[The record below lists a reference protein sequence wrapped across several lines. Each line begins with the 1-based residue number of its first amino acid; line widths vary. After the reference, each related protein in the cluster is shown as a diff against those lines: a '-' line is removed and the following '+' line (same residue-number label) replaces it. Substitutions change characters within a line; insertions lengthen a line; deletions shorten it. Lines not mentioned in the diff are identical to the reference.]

1 MNETKKNN
9 GFISYLIKA
18 HLLGKVLAG
27 LLIVAV
33 IVAVIFG
40 VKKVVFSESQTTKIG
55 FENIGELAT
64 QSSYCTQVNVTD
76 SSKKL
81 FGADIP
87 FTNSK
92 YKFSYGITIKA
103 GFDFNEIEWNEKGN
117 TNEVKQP

>member
-1 MNETKKNN
+1 MRFSLKE
-9 GFISYLIKA
+9 ISSIIDA
-18 HLLGKVLAG
+18 PE
-27 LLIVAV
+27 IVAV
-33 IVAVIFG
+33 IIG
-40 VKKVVFSESQTTKIG
+40 VKKGVFSESQTTKIG

-92 YKFSYGITIKA
+92 YIYS
-103 GFDFNEIEWNEKGN
+103 
-117 TNEVKQP
+117 